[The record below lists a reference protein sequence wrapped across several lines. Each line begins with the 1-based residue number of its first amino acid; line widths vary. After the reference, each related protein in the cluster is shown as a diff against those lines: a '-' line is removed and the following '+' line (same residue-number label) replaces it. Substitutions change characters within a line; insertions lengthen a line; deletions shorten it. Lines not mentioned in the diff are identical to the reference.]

1 MPEAVYRFAETL
13 RQLLKARAP
22 GDFERLWDCQA
33 AGAHGWEALGLV
45 RRPDAGNSE
54 RALDEV
60 DGLLLRLL
68 DHAPLL
74 AIGCG
79 SAAVR
84 MRTFLIPTLE
94 RLQHAAAATLVGHRY
109 GVAGLRTVIA
119 DQDAPLGRRYF
130 AFLALAD
137 LHPPKAWPVFARYL
151 IPVAHHAFL
160 GAAVEAARFYPGDD
174 PAGRLVELFNAVR
187 SDLQL
192 RAFLSPRI
200 LGSLYVLRDVRTLP
214 FFRDL
219 LTAGFTDHDPERCEV
234 TRALVMVRRFTGRA
248 EPNAK
253 YPDALAPEVA
263 GVIAEAEAAF
273 ERSRAVLTPVVVI

>member
-1 MPEAVYRFAETL
+1 MSDS
-13 RQLLKARAP
+13 
-22 GDFERLWDCQA
+22 GFERLD
-33 AGAHGWEALGLV
+33 V
-45 RRPDAGNSE
+45 I
-54 RALDEV
+54 
-60 DGLLLRLL
+60 
-68 DHAPLL
+68 
-74 AIGCG
+74 AIGPHPDDLEITCG
-79 SAAVR
+79 GTLARLVKQGYQVGMIDLTTGEPTPRGSEEIRAREAEAALKVLDVPVR
-84 MRTFLIPTLE
+84 INLKLPNRELMDGPPARYAL
-94 RLQHAAAATLVGHRY
+94 ATEL
-109 GVAGLRTVIA
+109 
-119 DQDAPLGRRYF
+119 RRYRPSIIIG
-130 AFLALAD
+130 LAGRTPAASPD
-137 LHPPKAWPVFARYL
+137 
-151 IPVAHHAFL
+151 HHQ
-160 GAAVEAARFYPGDD
+160 GHMIVEAARFYPGDD

-200 LGSLYVLRDVRTLP
+200 LESLYVLRDVRTLP